1 MPNSLH
7 PSFIC
12 LFLLNP
18 HPFSDVFGLKVQNV
32 VETCVS
38 LNNVD
43 VCMVIQ
49 HVGKGEEITGVDE
62 DIFIGKLVG
71 GVKGKAFL
79 GAGVH
84 SGR

>member
-1 MPNSLH
+1 
-7 PSFIC
+7 
-12 LFLLNP
+12 
-18 HPFSDVFGLKVQNV
+18 
-32 VETCVS
+32 
-38 LNNVD
+38 
-43 VCMVIQ
+43 MVIQ

-62 DIFIGKLVG
+62 DIFIGKLVS